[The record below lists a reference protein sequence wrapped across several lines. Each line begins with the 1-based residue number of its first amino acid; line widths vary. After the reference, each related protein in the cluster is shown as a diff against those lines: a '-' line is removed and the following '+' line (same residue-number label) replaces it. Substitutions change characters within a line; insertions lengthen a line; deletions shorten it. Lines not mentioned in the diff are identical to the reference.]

1 MINAKWEKKIDEKE
15 LFKKIKTFEKCK
27 IKTQELYIKEKIY
40 ITKKVWVS
48 LVNLLKYFQ
57 LFGWERWGTFS
68 KTMNLRNADCDMRM
82 DQNFS
87 SRLSSLITTQ
97 IFGKGT
103 FHWEFFRIFGL
114 LIR

>member
-68 KTMNLRNADCDMRM
+68 KTMNLRNADCDMRLG
-82 DQNFS
+82 QNFAMS
-87 SRLSSLITTQ
+87 VTD
-97 IFGKGT
+97 
-103 FHWEFFRIFGL
+103 FHTRNLFAFCL